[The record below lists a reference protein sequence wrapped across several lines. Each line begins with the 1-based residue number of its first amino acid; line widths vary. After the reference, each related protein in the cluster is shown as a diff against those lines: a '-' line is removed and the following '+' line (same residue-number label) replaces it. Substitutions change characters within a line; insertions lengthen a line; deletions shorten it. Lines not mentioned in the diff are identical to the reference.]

1 MARTL
6 LAEIVTPESIL
17 YTNEVQM
24 VVVTTPA
31 GELGILPLHA
41 PLVTTLAPGEVRL
54 RFGDGAADW
63 EFFSISGGYM
73 QVHEDKVIVLADAAV
88 AVSQIDAARA
98 EESCQLI
105 AERLKELPVDAED
118 ERAEMIRDLDWHQV
132 QLQVAKRRGG
142 KN

>member
-24 VVVTTPA
+24 VVASTPD
-31 GELGILPLHA
+31 GEIGILPLHA

-63 EFFSISGGYM
+63 EFFSISGGYL

-88 AVSQIDAARA
+88 AVSQIDTERAGESAELIKAR
-98 EESCQLI
+98 I
-105 AERLKELPVDAED
+105 AELPADSE
-118 ERAEMIRDLDWHQV
+118 EREEMIRDLDWHET
-132 QLQVAKRRGG
+132 QLRIAERRGG
-142 KN
+142 ASR

>member
-6 LAEIVTPESIL
+6 LCEIVTPESIL

-24 VVVTTPA
+24 VVASTPS
-31 GELGILPLHA
+31 GEVGILPLHT

-54 RFGDGAADW
+54 RFGDNAADW
-63 EFFSISGGYM
+63 EFFSISGGYL

-98 EESCQLI
+98 KESLELVG
-105 AERLKELPVDAED
+105 ARLAELPADAED
-118 ERAEMIRDLDWHQV
+118 ERAEMIRDLSWHEI
-132 QLQVAKRRGG
+132 QLKAAEKRGG
-142 KN
+142 KR

>member
-6 LAEIVTPESIL
+6 LCEIVTPESIL

-24 VVVTTPA
+24 VVATTPA
-31 GELGILPLHA
+31 GEVGILPLH
-41 PLVTTLAPGEVRL
+41 PPIVTTLAPGEIRL

-73 QVHEDKVIVLADAAV
+73 QVHEDKVIFLADAAV

-98 EESCQLI
+98 KESVELI
-105 AERLKELPVDAED
+105 EARLKELPVDAED
-118 ERAEMIRDLDWHQV
+118 ERAEMIRDLRWHET
-132 QLQVAKRRGG
+132 QLKVAERRGG